1 MGHLLHALHERQ
13 PLPTAAAALAHY
25 SAMANE
31 ATMLQALREA
41 CKVIEDSARDA
52 FFRTGM
58 TQQEFEQSWR
68 ADELQRWGQWCRLKT
83 VAGLPHTQPELALVE
98 DDE

>member
-1 MGHLLHALHERQ
+1 MGTLHNVTQ
-13 PLPTAAAALAHY
+13 LPTAAHALAHY

-31 ATMLQALREA
+31 ATLLQALREA